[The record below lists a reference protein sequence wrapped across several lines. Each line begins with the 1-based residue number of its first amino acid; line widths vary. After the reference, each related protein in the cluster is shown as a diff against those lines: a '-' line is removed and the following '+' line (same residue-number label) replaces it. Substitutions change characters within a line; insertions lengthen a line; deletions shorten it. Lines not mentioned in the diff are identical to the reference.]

1 MEVFFQGPGTGI
13 SVKKTSMLQ
22 LHWGWWE
29 LQVQGQ
35 STMSRERSLFDLHN
49 RKAAVDLKKKKK
61 IYAWLTCFVANLSNS
76 AVIFKGWKRFL
87 LFSLGRHTSLWTMGC
102 SFNKGSIIIT
112 QAYLCELRPYLSVQS
127 RWLAIK
133 GMWLVVW
140 RFLLAGN
147 ELSWSFY
154 LSSLQ
159 IQWARDNPSQNI

>member
-13 SVKKTSMLQ
+13 LVKKTLYAAIALRLM
-22 LHWGWWE
+22 G
-29 LQVQGQ
+29 VAG
-35 STMSRERSLFDLHN
+35 TRSEHN
-49 RKAAVDLKKKKK
+49 EQRTIPVWFAQQKSCCWLKKKKK

-154 LSSLQ
+154 PSSLQ
-159 IQWARDNPSQNI
+159 IQWARENLSQNI

>member
-49 RKAAVDLKKKKK
+49 RKAAVDLKKKK

-154 LSSLQ
+154 PSSLQ